1 MRALHPKGRA
11 VKKRKTLRRGDPGA
25 GHLDKMLD
33 EALGETFPASDPVAI
48 TIETPSTNTTIAH
61 RPIRPPLRRT
71 GGSARSDSPEGLSL
85 TEAGLPHLPS
95 PPKAS

>member
-1 MRALHPKGRA
+1 MRALHPKERA
-11 VKKRKTLRRGDPGA
+11 VKKRKALRRSDPGA

-48 TIETPSTNTTIAH
+48 TIETPSTNTTTTH

-71 GGSARSDSPEGLSL
+71 GGSAHSDSPERLYP

>member
-1 MRALHPKGRA
+1 MRALQPKGRA
-11 VKKRKTLRRGDPGA
+11 VKKGKTLHRSDPGA
-25 GHLDKMLD
+25 THLDKMLD

-48 TIETPSTNTTIAH
+48 TIETPSTNTTITH

-71 GGSARSDSPEGLSL
+71 GGSAHSDSPEGLYL